1 MELDAKA
8 RQITEIMGID
18 FFGVADLAPAY
29 EAIMAQ
35 GGTAIA
41 QFPRAISIGIALF
54 HPIMDQLGPEIDRMT
69 AFTFKHHCY
78 DLINQRLD
86 QTTSRLSSL
95 LQREGFR
102 VLPVPASPTVN
113 REGLCGI
120 FSNKMAA
127 HLAGL
132 GWIGKSCL
140 LVTPEVGPRVRWAT
154 VLTDAPLMVTG
165 APMDEQCGTSEEC
178 VVACPPRAFTGEPFR
193 EAESRDVRFA
203 AHKCWD
209 YLAKR
214 EKSIG
219 VRVCGLCAHICPYG
233 KGQQTGKTH
242 LEGDQKQRSGV

>member
-1 MELDAKA
+1 MELDTKT
-8 RQITEIMGID
+8 RQITEAMGID

-35 GGTAIA
+35 GGAAIA
-41 QFPRAISIGIALF
+41 EFPRAISIGIALF
-54 HPIMDQLGPEIDRMT
+54 HPIMDQLRPGIDRVT
-69 AFTFKHHCY
+69 ALTFKHHCY

-102 VLPVPASPTVN
+102 VLPVPASQTVN
-113 REGLCGI
+113 KDGLCGI

-154 VLTDAPLMVTG
+154 VLTDAPLKIPG
-165 APMDEQCGTSEEC
+165 APMDERCGACQEC
-178 VVACPPRAFTGEPFR
+178 VEICPPRAFTGEPFR
-193 EAESRDVRFA
+193 EAEPRDVRFA

-209 YLAKR
+209 YLGKR
-214 EKSIG
+214 EEATG
-219 VRVCGLCAHICPYG
+219 VRVCGLCAYICPHG
-233 KGQQTGKTH
+233 RERKTDRKPP
-242 LEGDQKQRSGV
+242 EGSHNRRAVV

>member
-1 MELDAKA
+1 MELDTEA
-8 RQITEIMGID
+8 RQITEAMGMD
-18 FFGVADLAPAY
+18 FFGVADLAPAH

-35 GGTAIA
+35 GGAAIA
-41 QFPRAISIGIALF
+41 EFPRAISIGIALF
-54 HPIMDQLGPEIDRMT
+54 HPIMDQLRREIDRVT
-69 AFTFKHHCY
+69 ALTFKHHCY

-86 QTTSRLSSL
+86 QTTSRLSSR

-102 VLPVPASPTVN
+102 VLPVPASQTVN
-113 REGLCGI
+113 RDGLCGI

-154 VLTDAPLMVTG
+154 VLTDAPLRVTG
-165 APMDEQCGTSEEC
+165 APMAEQCGSCQEC
-178 VVACPPRAFTGEPFR
+178 VEVCPPRAFTGKPFR
-193 EAESRDVRFA
+193 ESEPRDVRFA

-209 YLAKR
+209 YLGKR
-214 EKSIG
+214 EEAMG

-233 KGQQTGKTH
+233 KGQQTGKN
-242 LEGDQKQRSGV
+242 LPEGNQKQRSGV

>member
-1 MELDAKA
+1 MELDTKL
-8 RQITEIMGID
+8 RQITETMGID

-35 GGTAIA
+35 GGAVIA
-41 QFPRAISIGIALF
+41 EFPRAISIGIALF
-54 HPIMDQLGPEIDRMT
+54 HPIMDQLGPEIDRT
-69 AFTFKHHCY
+69 AALTFKHHCY

-102 VLPVPASPTVN
+102 VLPVPASQTVN
-113 REGLCGI
+113 RDGLCGI

-165 APMDEQCGTSEEC
+165 TPMDERCGTCQEC
-178 VVACPPRAFTGEPFR
+178 VEICPPRAFTGEPFR
-193 EAESRDVRFA
+193 EAEPRDVRFA

-209 YLAKR
+209 YLGKR
-214 EKSIG
+214 EEAIG
-219 VRVCGLCAHICPYG
+219 VRVCGLCAHICPHG
-233 KGQQTGKTH
+233 REQKTDRNLPEGSHNQQPA
-242 LEGDQKQRSGV
+242 V